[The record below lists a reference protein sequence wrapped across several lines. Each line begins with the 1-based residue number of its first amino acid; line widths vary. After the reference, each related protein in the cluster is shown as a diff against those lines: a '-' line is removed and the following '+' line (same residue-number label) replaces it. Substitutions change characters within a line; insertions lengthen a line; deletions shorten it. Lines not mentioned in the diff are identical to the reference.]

1 MNRCDVW
8 IEDKWQPK
16 TTNQTHIAICCSL
29 AIHLSDQSTNFLIVI
44 KNHRLTHTC
53 MNQSSPI
60 CVLYLSDA
68 SNNEENG
75 RKKGENSDHTHFS
88 VLQNFFYPHKDKNPS
103 LQRQLHFLSTKT
115 KQLPLHK
122 S

>member
-1 MNRCDVW
+1 
-8 IEDKWQPK
+8 
-16 TTNQTHIAICCSL
+16 
-29 AIHLSDQSTNFLIVI
+29 
-44 KNHRLTHTC
+44 

-75 RKKGENSDHTHFS
+75 RMKREKSDDDTLFS
-88 VLQNFFYPHKDKNPS
+88 VPQIFFYPHKDKNPS

-115 KQLPLHK
+115 K
-122 S
+122 

>member
-1 MNRCDVW
+1 MATEDYKSDSYCDLLLSCHSSFGSV
-8 IEDKWQPK
+8 DQ
-16 TTNQTHIAICCSL
+16 
-29 AIHLSDQSTNFLIVI
+29 LSDIDQEPQTY
-44 KNHRLTHTC
+44 TC

-60 CVLYLSDA
+60 CLLYLSDA